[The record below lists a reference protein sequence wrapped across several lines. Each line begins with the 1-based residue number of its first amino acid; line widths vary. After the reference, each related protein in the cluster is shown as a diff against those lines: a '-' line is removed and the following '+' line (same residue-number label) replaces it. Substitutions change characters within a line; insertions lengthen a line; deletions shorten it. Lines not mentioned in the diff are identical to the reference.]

1 MSDHFEYRKRYRS
14 LFWPVVLI
22 GAGAIWLL
30 ANLEIIPVRNLWLL
44 IRLWPVLI
52 ILAGLDVLFARR
64 LAVVG
69 ALLGLMVIAGVV
81 YVIWQGED
89 LGVQPEPQVKRES
102 ISLGL
107 GDIET
112 ADFNLDLSVQEAS
125 VHPLTD
131 SDLLIAGEIGHY
143 GNLDFTTSGVENAV
157 INLRQTGSFDWY
169 NWFLPE
175 IKGEDLFWDIGLS
188 TEVPFDLDVDAS
200 TGKAEL
206 DLSGVQLEDFKYDAS
221 TGASTIILP
230 ASSEGYETRLD
241 ASTGSLHVF
250 LPAES
255 NLTVI
260 LDGSTGQV
268 TFDVPEG
275 AAIQIEVRNGGTGD
289 LRLPAWIER
298 VQGMGERDEGVYES
312 AGFAE
317 AEYQLVIVI
326 DDISTGSI
334 VFE

>member
-1 MSDHFEYRKRYRS
+1 MSDQFNNRRRYRS

-22 GAGAIWLL
+22 GAGAIWLM
-30 ANLEIIPVRNLWLL
+30 ANLGIIPDRNLWLL

-52 ILAGLDVLFARR
+52 ILAGLDVLFA
-64 LAVVG
+64 
-69 ALLGLMVIAGVV
+69 LLGLLVLAGVV
-81 YVIWQGED
+81 YILWQGDD
-89 LGVQPEPQVKRES
+89 LGLQAEPQVKTETV
-102 ISLGL
+102 SLGL
-107 GDIET
+107 GEIET
-112 ADFNLDLSVQEAS
+112 ADFNLDLSVQEAFI
-125 VHPLTD
+125 HPLTD
-131 SDLLIAGEIGHY
+131 SDLLIFGEIGHF
-143 GNLDFTTSGVENAV
+143 GDLDFTTSGVEDAV
-157 INLRQTGSFDWY
+157 INLRQTGSLNWN

-175 IKGEDLFWDIGLS
+175 IQGEDLTWDIGLS
-188 TEVPFDLDVDAS
+188 TAVPFDLDVDAS

-206 DLSGVQLEDFKYDAS
+206 DLSGVQLEDFRYDAS

-230 ASSEGYETRLD
+230 ASAEGYETRLD

-255 NLTVI
+255 NLTVV
-260 LDGSTGQV
+260 LDGSTGRV

-275 AAIQIEVRNGGTGD
+275 AAIQIEVRNGGTGS
-289 LRLPAWIER
+289 LRLPDWIER

-312 AGFAE
+312 AGFAD

-326 DDISTGSI
+326 DDISTGNI

>member
-1 MSDHFEYRKRYRS
+1 MSEQNSYQRRYHS

-22 GAGAIWLL
+22 GAGTIWLL
-30 ANLEIIPVRNLWLL
+30 ANLEIIPARNLWLL
-44 IRLWPVLI
+44 VELWPVLI

-64 LAVVG
+64 LAFVG
-69 ALLGLMVIAGVV
+69 ALLGLLLLAGVV
-81 YVIWQGED
+81 YILWQGET
-89 LGVQPEPQVKRES
+89 LGVQTDPQVKTETVS
-102 ISLGL
+102 VDLG
-107 GDIET
+107 EVT
-112 ADFNLDLSVQEAS
+112 AAEFNLDLSLQEAFI
-125 VHPLTD
+125 HPLTD
-131 SDLLIAGEIGHY
+131 SNMLLLGEIGHF
-143 GNLDFTTSGVENAV
+143 GDLAFNVSGVEEAV
-157 INLRQTGSFDWY
+157 INLRQTGPLTWY

-175 IKGEDLFWDIGLS
+175 VQTEDLTWDIGLS

-206 DLSGVQLEDFKYDAS
+206 DLSGVQLDDFEFDAS

-230 ASSEGYETRLD
+230 ASTEGYETRLD
-241 ASTGSLHVF
+241 ASTGSMHVF

-275 AAIQIEVRNGGTGD
+275 AAIQVEVRSGGTGN
-289 LRLPAWIER
+289 LQLPARIVR
-298 VQGMGERDEGVYES
+298 VQGLADKDEGLYQSE
-312 AGFAE
+312 GFDDAE
-317 AEYQLVIVI
+317 FQLVIVI
-326 DDISTGSI
+326 DDISTGNI

>member
-1 MSDHFEYRKRYRS
+1 MSDQFKYQKRYRS

-22 GAGAIWLL
+22 GAGAIWLM

-44 IRLWPVLI
+44 FRLWPVLI
-52 ILAGLDVLFARR
+52 ILAGLDVLFAHR

-69 ALLGLMVIAGVV
+69 ALLGLLLLAGVV
-81 YVIWQGED
+81 YVLWQGED
-89 LGVQPEPQVKRES
+89 LGLQPEPQVEMET

-107 GDIET
+107 GEVET

-125 VHPLTD
+125 IHPLTN
-131 SDLLIAGEIGHY
+131 SDLLIFGEIGHF
-143 GNLDFTTSGVENAV
+143 GTLDFNTSGVEDAV
-157 INLRQTGSFDWY
+157 INLRQTGSLNRY

-175 IKGEDLFWDIGLS
+175 IRGEDLTWDIGLS
-188 TEVPFDLDVDAS
+188 TAVPFDLDVDAS

-206 DLSGVQLEDFKYDAS
+206 DLSGVQLDDFEYDAS

-260 LDGSTGQV
+260 LDGSTGRV

-275 AAIQIEVRNGGTGD
+275 AAIQIEVRSGGTGS
-289 LRLPAWIER
+289 LQLPAWIDR
-298 VQGMGERDEGVYES
+298 VQGMGEPDEGLYES
-312 AGFAE
+312 AGFDE

-326 DDISTGSI
+326 DDISTGKI